1 MGSGGKGTTL
11 LIATMALGVLM
22 DGIDGSIV
30 NVALPSIA
38 HSFGTDTSVVSW
50 VTIGYF
56 LMLAGLLLP
65 FGRIADAGHI
75 RKVFL
80 FGFAVFTIG
89 SLACALSSTLA
100 LLVLFRLVQGIG
112 AAALAAVAPMI
123 CVKLLP
129 SEHLGK
135 SLGIMTV
142 AASMGFA
149 VGPALGGI
157 LVGYLSWHWIFLI
170 NIPIGVLAII
180 IGHISL
186 PVEGRTKVT
195 VDLRGSA
202 LLFAAVGF
210 GVFALER
217 MSYPEERTMCII
229 AAVVTIIL
237 LVLFVLESL
246 RSEKP
251 LLDVRLFRIRDLDL
265 TLLSYTIINLVYMGA
280 LYILP
285 FYMDLELGLDSVT
298 SGIILLVPSLVS
310 LVLSVPVG
318 NYSDRHGRRAF
329 AVLATIFQVV
339 YCVLLYFITPDMGI
353 APLIPVALV
362 MGLVWGLCGAASSGR
377 IVDSLEEKDKAIGSS
392 LMNFMVYVGG
402 TIGTALFASL
412 LTSGSNSG
420 GVAIEDL
427 TSEAFMAG
435 MTYAMVW
442 GIIIS
447 VVSVAAAWAVNE
459 KKRAARAAFR
469 QGSD

>member
-1 MGSGGKGTTL
+1 M
-11 LIATMALGVLM
+11 LIATMVLGVLM

-50 VTIGYF
+50 VTISYF

-80 FGFAVFTIG
+80 FGFLVFTVG
-89 SLACALSSTLA
+89 SLACALSPTLA
-100 LLVLFRLVQGIG
+100 MLVAFRMIQGIG

-129 SEHLGK
+129 AKHLGK

-149 VGPALGGI
+149 IGPALGGI

-170 NIPIGVLAII
+170 NIPIGILAMVL
-180 IGHISL
+180 GHLSL
-186 PVEGRTKVT
+186 PSESRTKVS
-195 VDLRGSA
+195 VDLKGTA

-217 MSYPEERTMCII
+217 ISYPDERLMCTVSAVIAVVLI
-229 AAVVTIIL
+229 AA
-237 LVLFVLESL
+237 FVIESL
-246 RSEKP
+246 RSRNP
-251 LLDVRLFRIRDLDL
+251 LFDVRLFRIRDLDL
-265 TLLSYTIINLVYMGA
+265 TLLSYTIINLVYMGV

-285 FYMDLELGLDSVT
+285 FYMDLELGLSSLT

-318 NYSDRHGRRAF
+318 NYSDKHGRRVF
-329 AVLATIFQVV
+329 AVTATIFQVV
-339 YCVLLYFITPDMGI
+339 YCVMLYIITPDMGV
-353 APLIPVALV
+353 AYLIPVSLV

-402 TIGTALFASL
+402 TVGTALFASL
-412 LTSGSNSG
+412 LTAGSNSS

-427 TSEAFMAG
+427 TSEAFMSG
-435 MTYAMVW
+435 MEYAMLR
-442 GIIIS
+442 GIVIS
-447 VVSVAAAWAVNE
+447 VVSVVAAWAVNE
-459 KKRAARAAFR
+459 KKRAARAAAEASSELSET
-469 QGSD
+469 GSE